1 MSSKKV
7 SKKEEM
13 QASVG
18 GGGSAAAAAPATTA
32 KKTRAPAKTK
42 TKVAAS
48 ASASAEELQA
58 PINTLGA
65 VPEGALASQAPV
77 PAPHL
82 TPPDMETE
90 YKKDSSLKFCPV
102 CDNYLYMQ
110 TDPEFQTLVR
120 ICRACGHKDDDQRGG
135 LVMEMMVQE
144 RSAEGYKIL
153 LNEFT
158 RRDPRLPHIR
168 KNIKCPNGGCDSN
181 KGASDPDIIYI
192 KYDNVNLLYLYI
204 CDICGEQWR
213 SGNKD

>member
-18 GGGSAAAAAPATTA
+18 GGGSAAAAAPAVTV

-42 TKVAAS
+42 TKVAA
-48 ASASAEELQA
+48 ASAEEA

-82 TPPDMETE
+82 TPPDMEAE

-158 RRDPRLPHIR
+158 HLDPTLPHV
-168 KNIKCPNGGCDSN
+168 KNIKCPNEDCPSN
-181 KGASDPDIIYI
+181 KGGKDRDVIYM
-192 KYDNVNLLYLYI
+192 KYDSANLKFLYI
-204 CDICGEQWR
+204 CTVCPEHTSWR
-213 SGNKD
+213 SQ

>member
-18 GGGSAAAAAPATTA
+18 GGGSAAAAAPAATA

-48 ASASAEELQA
+48 ASAPVEAEG

-82 TPPDMETE
+82 TPPDMETD